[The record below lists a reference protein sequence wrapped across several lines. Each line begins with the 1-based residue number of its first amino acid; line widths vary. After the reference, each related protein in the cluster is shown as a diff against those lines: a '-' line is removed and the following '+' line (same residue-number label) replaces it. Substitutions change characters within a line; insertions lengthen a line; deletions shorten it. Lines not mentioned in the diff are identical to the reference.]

1 MTRSRFKVRHQ
12 SLERGYTEVIG
23 VCRSWR
29 KRGVAGALIA
39 RSLQAQKAEGMTE
52 SALGVDSENPSG
64 ANRLYEECGFHA
76 VKRTIVLSKPL

>member
-1 MTRSRFKVRHQ
+1 MAYLFEPFCQRTIDRFGKQ
-12 SLERGYTEVIG
+12 S
-23 VCRSWR
+23 
-29 KRGVAGALIA
+29 
-39 RSLQAQKAEGMTE
+39 QQHFKAEGMTE